1 MWEKIKSIFTSIG
14 GILLVALGCIFLSRK
29 RTKTDVDIA
38 KSKLEEVKKQTDEV
52 VEQIVKAEQIIKQA
66 QKLTDEEVE
75 HAKDIEV
82 PDTPD
87 GIANALN
94 DVLARARGGQGG
106 SAERQDCDGCS
117 GRH

>member
-1 MWEKIKSIFTSIG
+1 LWEKIKSIFASIG
-14 GILLVALGCIFLSRK
+14 GILLVALGYIFLSRK

-82 PDTPD
+82 PDNPD
-87 GIANALN
+87 AVADALN
-94 DVLARARGGQGG
+94 DVLERVRGEGGG
-106 SAERQDCDGCS
+106 SKQQNCNGCA
-117 GRH
+117 GRN